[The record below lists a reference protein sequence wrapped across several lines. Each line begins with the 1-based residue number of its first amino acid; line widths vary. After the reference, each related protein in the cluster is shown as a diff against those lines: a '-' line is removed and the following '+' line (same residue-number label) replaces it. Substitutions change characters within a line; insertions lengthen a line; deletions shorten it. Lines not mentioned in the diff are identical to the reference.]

1 MIEIN
6 IDPTMFTLGPVAIT
20 WHGFFSAVGLF
31 IGVWVAARLAPSVGM
46 KADDV
51 YNGAP
56 WAVVGGIIGARL
68 FHVVDRWEYYSQ
80 HPTQIIMITE
90 GGIAIYGA
98 VVGGILAGYL
108 YARFAKL
115 PVPWFADAA
124 AVGLILGQGIGRI
137 GDVINGEHW
146 GRPTDV
152 PWAVVYTH
160 PQTLGQIGVPVHL
173 AVGYEMVLDLAVFG
187 LLLAL
192 WRKLPG
198 GVIFWLYIALYSAI
212 RLGTGFYRIDAAPW
226 VFGLS
231 QHQLLGILG
240 IVIGLPLAVWTYQR
254 GKGQPIP
261 SPLAAPAVEPA
272 SAETAGEP
280 ASSKPLN

>member
-1 MIEIN
+1 MIEIS
-6 IDPTMFTLGPVAIT
+6 IDPTMFTLGPFAIT

-46 KADDV
+46 TSDDV

-56 WAVVGGIIGARL
+56 WAVLGGIIGARL
-68 FHVVDRWEYYSQ
+68 FHVVDRWDYYSQ
-80 HPTQIIMITE
+80 NPAQIIMITE

-108 YARFAKL
+108 YARYAKL

-124 AVGLILGQGIGRI
+124 AIGLILGQGIGRI
-137 GDVINGEHW
+137 GDIINGEHW
-146 GRPTDV
+146 GRPADV

-173 AVGYEMVLDLAVFG
+173 AVGYEMVLDLALFG

-198 GVIFWLYIALYSAI
+198 GVIFWLYLGLYSAI
-212 RLGTGFYRIDAAPW
+212 RLVTGFYRIDTIWA
-226 VFGLS
+226 FGLS
-231 QHQLLGILG
+231 QQQLLGILG
-240 IVIGLPLAVWTYQR
+240 IIVAIPLAWWTYQR
-254 GKGQPIP
+254 GRGVPIP
-261 SPLAAPAVEPA
+261 GPTPADESLTAPPP
-272 SAETAGEP
+272 SEP
-280 ASSKPLN
+280 ASSNPVS

>member
-6 IDPTMFTLGPVAIT
+6 IDPTMVTLGPFAIT

-31 IGVWVAARLAPSVGM
+31 IGVWVAARLAPSVGLT
-46 KADDV
+46 ADDI

-68 FHVVDRWEYYSQ
+68 FHVVDRWDYYAQ
-80 HPTQIIMITE
+80 NPLQILMITE

-98 VVGGILAGYL
+98 VVGGVIAGYL

-137 GDVINGEHW
+137 GDIINGEHW
-146 GRPTDV
+146 GRPADV

-173 AVGYEMVLDLAVFG
+173 AVGYEMVLDFALFG

-198 GVIFWLYIALYSAI
+198 GVIFWLYIALYSVI
-212 RLGTGFYRIDAAPW
+212 RLVTSFYRIDTAPW
-226 VFGLS
+226 LFGLT
-231 QHQLLGILG
+231 QQQVLGILG
-240 IVIGLPLAVWTYQR
+240 IALGFPLAFWTYQR
-254 GKGQPIP
+254 GKGA
-261 SPLAAPAVEPA
+261 PLPEPKSAATSAPA
-272 SAETAGEP
+272 SAEAAGGP
-280 ASSKPLN
+280 TSSPPLG

>member
-1 MIEIN
+1 LIEIN
-6 IDPTMFTLGPVAIT
+6 IDPTMVTLGPFAIT

-31 IGVWVAARLAPSVGM
+31 IGVWVAARLAPTVGM
-46 KADDV
+46 TADDV

-56 WAVVGGIIGARL
+56 WTVVGGIIGARL
-68 FHVVDRWEYYSQ
+68 FHVVDRWDYYSQ
-80 HPTQIIMITE
+80 NPVQIIMITE

-98 VVGGILAGYL
+98 VVGGVLAGYL
-108 YARFAKL
+108 YARYAKL

-137 GDVINGEHW
+137 GDIINGEHL
-146 GRPTDV
+146 GRPLDA

-173 AVGYEMVLDLAVFG
+173 AVGYEMVLDLVVFA

-198 GVIFWLYIALYSAI
+198 GVIFWLYIGLYSAI
-212 RLGTGFYRIDAAPW
+212 RLVTGFYRIDTIWA
-226 VFGLS
+226 FGLS
-231 QHQLLGILG
+231 QQQLLGILG
-240 IVIGLPLAVWTYQR
+240 IVIGFPLAYLTYLRGRGLPLPAPEAVGVR
-254 GKGQPIP
+254 EQPETT
-261 SPLAAPAVEPA
+261 SEPA
-272 SAETAGEP
+272 SP
-280 ASSKPLN
+280 NPLG